1 MANFS
6 ASDAAFAGFA
16 FVRRQPRAVVIWT
29 IVLLVISVGFS
40 VLVTGRFA
48 PVLGQLATVT
58 PQSMQDPTKAM
69 AIYRQVLPLYGD
81 LFLFAIVF
89 YPIVFSAMNRAV
101 LRPKESA
108 FGFFRLGP
116 DELRQFGL
124 MLSFVVLGIAGE
136 FVVIIM
142 TAILAVIVG
151 MMTHAASNN
160 DGLTFLAVAVVYLV
174 VMASVVVVGVRLSL
188 ASAQTFATGK
198 IDIFGSWTLTKGRFW
213 PIFGAYL
220 LATVL
225 ALIVTLLGYII
236 IFAVAAAT
244 GGTGN
249 VVNALTPGHL
259 PTPATPTVGAI
270 FTAPKIIQLV
280 LGAILGAITWPVLML
295 PAPTIYKAIVGD
307 GASAADVF

>member
-16 FVRRQPRAVVIWT
+16 FVRRQPQAVLIWT
-29 IVLLVISVGFS
+29 IVLLVISAGFS
-40 VLVTGRFA
+40 VLVTSRFA

-124 MLSFVVLGIAGE
+124 MLSFIALGIVSYIAVLMVAIVLTLIVGA
-136 FVVIIM
+136 VTAASQSQAL
-142 TAILAVIVG
+142 TAIAILTVPVIAMFG
-151 MMTHAASNN
+151 
-160 DGLTFLAVAVVYLV
+160 YLV
-174 VMASVVVVGVRLSL
+174 FAVRFSL
-188 ASAQTFATGK
+188 ASAQTFATRK
-198 IDIFGSWTLTKGRFW
+198 IDIFGSWALTKGRFW

-220 LATVL
+220 LATIL

-236 IFAVAAAT
+236 IFAVAAVT
-244 GGTGN
+244 GGAGN
-249 VVNALTPGHL
+249 MMNAL
-259 PTPATPTVGAI
+259 TPATPTMGAI

-295 PAPTIYKAIVGD
+295 PAPTIYKAVVGD
-307 GASAADVF
+307 GASASDVF